1 MNFGQLITAQTVTLM
16 SLLLPS
22 NHRKG
27 RSAPKPRKP
36 WSPSTCP
43 TVNVWVSASTGPT
56 TAACVRTDG
65 AARHAAHALY
75 PWPLSARTA
84 SVSRGRPCSF
94 SHVNAAMTAA
104 TSMKWLSLHST
115 GCTEIHTSSQT
126 STEDDDFYF
135 YFNTMGSTFL
145 MEEVASRLGATVL
158 IRLQVSEDHRHLP
171 GCRSAGRQGRL
182 GSQP

>member
-1 MNFGQLITAQTVTLM
+1 MQSHINLILYERTGQIIVKISDIVLLVFMNFGQLITAQTVTLI

-75 PWPLSARTA
+75 LWPLSARTA
-84 SVSRGRPCSF
+84 SVSRGRLCS
-94 SHVNAAMTAA
+94 SSRVNAAMTAA

-115 GCTEIHTSSQT
+115 GCMEIHTSSQT
-126 STEDDDFYF
+126 STEDDDFL
-135 YFNTMGSTFL
+135 FL
-145 MEEVASRLGATVL
+145 IL
-158 IRLQVSEDHRHLP
+158 IRWGQLSWWRKTLQD
-171 GCRSAGRQGRL
+171 
-182 GSQP
+182 

>member
-1 MNFGQLITAQTVTLM
+1 MNFGQLITAQTVTLI

-84 SVSRGRPCSF
+84 SVSRGRPCS
-94 SHVNAAMTAA
+94 SSRVNAAMTAA

-115 GCTEIHTSSQT
+115 GCMEIHTSSQT
-126 STEDDDFYF
+126 STEDFDFD
-135 YFNTMGSTFL
+135 FNTMRSTFL
-145 MEEVASRLGATVL
+145 MEEDASRPGAIVL
-158 IRLQVSEDHRHLP
+158 IWLQASEDHRHPP
-171 GCRSAGRQGRL
+171 GCQAAGRQGRL